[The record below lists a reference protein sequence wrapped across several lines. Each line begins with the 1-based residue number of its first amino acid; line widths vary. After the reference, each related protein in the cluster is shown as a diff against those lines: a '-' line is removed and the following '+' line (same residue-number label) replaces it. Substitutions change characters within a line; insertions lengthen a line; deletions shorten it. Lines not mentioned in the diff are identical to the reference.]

1 MEWGGTKAK
10 HAVERGNVDLVIIAE
25 NSPAAARE
33 ELEHYAQLSGVPLV
47 EYPGTSW
54 DLGEACGRP
63 HMVNALIIRDAGDS
77 RLTEQLAV
85 GEEEE

>member
-1 MEWGGTKAK
+1 
-10 HAVERGNVDLVIIAE
+10 VDLVIIAE

-33 ELEHYAQLSGVPLV
+33 ELEYYAKFSGVPLV

-63 HMVNALIIRDAGDS
+63 HMVSALIIRDEGDS
-77 RLTEQLAV
+77 RLTDRLAEDEE
-85 GEEEE
+85 GEE